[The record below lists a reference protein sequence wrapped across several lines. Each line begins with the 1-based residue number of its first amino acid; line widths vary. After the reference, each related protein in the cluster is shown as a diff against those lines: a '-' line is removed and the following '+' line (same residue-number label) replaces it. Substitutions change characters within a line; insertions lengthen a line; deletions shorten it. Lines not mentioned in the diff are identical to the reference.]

1 MRTSRSEL
9 AAGIVEAVEARA
21 EGGLDRIVH
30 DRFFSGASAGVFVDV
45 GAARPDFLSMS
56 ASYRAAGWRVIAIEP
71 NPAFC
76 AAHRAEGYEV
86 LEYACAD
93 YDADDVSFDLV
104 DSDGA
109 PYEGGEVSFE
119 SFSALAVKDSYR
131 GLRDAELDI
140 TRIRVSVRRL
150 DSILQ
155 AHAPELERADIVS
168 IDVEGWELDVLR
180 GFSVER
186 YRPQVLIVENV
197 FAEDGYRHALGARG
211 YRLWRHVAP
220 NDVYVPAG
228 TPA

>member
-1 MRTSRSEL
+1 M
-9 AAGIVEAVEARA
+9 
-21 EGGLDRIVH
+21 
-30 DRFFSGASAGVFVDV
+30 FVDV

-56 ASYRAAGWRVIAIEP
+56 AYYRAAGWRVIAIEP
-71 NPAFC
+71 NPEFC
-76 AAHRAEGYEV
+76 AAHRAQGHEV
-86 LEYACAD
+86 LEFACAD

-104 DSDGA
+104 DSHGA

-131 GLRDAELDI
+131 VLRDAELDI
-140 TRIRVSVRRL
+140 TPIRVSVRRL

-155 AHAPELERADIVS
+155 AHAPGLERVDIVS

-186 YRPQVLIVENV
+186 YRPRVLIVENV
-197 FAEDGYRHALGARG
+197 FAEDSYRHALGARG